1 MRIPV
6 EVRPDFIEKVAR
18 RTDPLGAVEELVWNS
33 LDADATEVRV
43 DLEFDDLGGIAAVVV
58 SDNGQ
63 GIPASS
69 VETAFKG
76 MGGSWKR
83 GAAGTES
90 GRQLHGRHG
99 YGRFRVLALGSRAC
113 WTSVSNGPGGRSKV
127 LIRFSD
133 GDSDFDVDDRGQ
145 ADTEETGTVV
155 RLTGE
160 AQRKDRLTLES
171 MKGELTGRLAMY
183 LSKYPT
189 AKVWWCGALLDPSEV
204 IQHQHEEQLSLGSGS
219 DREGPVLRI
228 VEWKTKPPRRELLVC
243 DAVGVHR
250 ITLRAGIQA
259 PDFDFT
265 AYVLWDKFAGLTD
278 HDMLEGEF
286 EQSDSYL
293 GRAVEAARTR
303 LRSYFRERERD
314 RAKELIAKWIEE
326 GVYPYSGEPAVPVDV
341 AEREAF
347 DSVAVLVSRHL
358 QGSRQAR
365 RTQMVL
371 LREALRRQPHAMPKV
386 LDELFGLSG
395 PQRERLEDL
404 VDRTPLANLI
414 AANAQAVDRI
424 DFLGMLRSLLFEPTS
439 RAAMREVDQLHR
451 MLEKELW
458 IFGDAY
464 ASAVSEVGLTEAL
477 ERALGRVDGVP
488 RQQVRRADGRS
499 GRLDLMLSAVSGAG
513 QTKRHLV
520 VELKRPSVTLAE
532 KEVAQVRSY
541 AFTVSRDQRYSH
553 DDQTKW
559 DFWLVGNAIDDVVR
573 WMIESHGEGGGLIQ
587 NDGRISIRVVTW
599 GEILD
604 TCEEQLKKQQER
616 LNYASSHARSAAYAE
631 RAHADA
637 DVVQLLAVR
646 GNDSA

>member
-1 MRIPV
+1 M
-6 EVRPDFIEKVAR
+6 
-18 RTDPLGAVEELVWNS
+18 
-33 LDADATEVRV
+33 
-43 DLEFDDLGGIAAVVV
+43 
-58 SDNGQ
+58 SD
-63 GIPASS
+63 
-69 VETAFKG
+69 
-76 MGGSWKR
+76 
-83 GAAGTES
+83 
-90 GRQLHGRHG
+90 
-99 YGRFRVLALGSRAC
+99 
-113 WTSVSNGPGGRSKV
+113 GPGGRSKV
-127 LIRFSD
+127 VIRFQD
-133 GDSDFDVDDRGQ
+133 GDSDFDVDDRGR
-145 ADTEETGTVV
+145 ADSDGTGTVV
-155 RLTGE
+155 RLTGH
-160 AQRKDRLTLES
+160 AQRKERLTLQS

-183 LSKYPT
+183 LSKYPVV
-189 AKVWWCGALLDPSEV
+189 KVWWCGEPLDPSEV
-204 IQHQHEEQLSLGSGS
+204 IRHQHEEPLKIGSGAES
-219 DREGPVLRI
+219 PGPVLRI
-228 VEWKTKPPRRELLVC
+228 VEWKTKPQRRELLVC

-250 ITLRAGIQA
+250 ITLRTGIQA

-286 EQSDSYL
+286 EHSDSLL
-293 GRAVEAARTR
+293 GRAVEAARAR

-326 GVYPYSGEPAVPVDV
+326 GVYPYTGEPTVPVDV

-347 DSVAVLVSRHL
+347 DSVATLVSRHL

-386 LDELFGLSG
+386 LDDLFGLSG
-395 PQRERLEDL
+395 AQKERLEGL
-404 VDRTPLANLI
+404 VERTPLTNLV

-424 DFLGMLRSLLFEPTS
+424 DFLGMLRSLLFEPQS
-439 RAAMREVDQLHR
+439 RTVMREVDQLHR

-458 IFGDAY
+458 VFGDEY

-477 ERALGRVDGVP
+477 ERALGRSPGVP
-488 RQQVRRADGRS
+488 RQQVRRADGRG
-499 GRLDLMLSAVSGAG
+499 GRLDLMLSAVAGAG
-513 QTKRHLV
+513 QNKRHLV

-541 AFTVSRDQRYSH
+541 AFTVSKDERYSH

-559 DFWLVGNAIDDVVR
+559 DFWLIGNTIDEVVR

-604 TCEEQLKKQQER
+604 TCESQLKKQQER
-616 LNYASSHARSAAYAE
+616 LNYASSQARSAEYAE

-637 DVVQLLAVR
+637 NVLHLLTSR
-646 GNDSA
+646 NDTA

>member
-1 MRIPV
+1 
-6 EVRPDFIEKVAR
+6 
-18 RTDPLGAVEELVWNS
+18 
-33 LDADATEVRV
+33 
-43 DLEFDDLGGIAAVVV
+43 
-58 SDNGQ
+58 
-63 GIPASS
+63 
-69 VETAFKG
+69 
-76 MGGSWKR
+76 
-83 GAAGTES
+83 
-90 GRQLHGRHG
+90 
-99 YGRFRVLALGSRAC
+99 
-113 WTSVSNGPGGRSKV
+113 
-127 LIRFSD
+127 
-133 GDSDFDVDDRGQ
+133 
-145 ADTEETGTVV
+145 
-155 RLTGE
+155 
-160 AQRKDRLTLES
+160 

-183 LSKYPT
+183 LSKYPM

-204 IQHQHEEQLSLGSGS
+204 IQHQHEEALQLSSGA
-219 DREGPVLRI
+219 EGTGPVLRI

-286 EQSDSYL
+286 EQSDSLL
-293 GRAVEAARTR
+293 GRTVEAARAR

-314 RAKELIAKWIEE
+314 RAKELIEKWVEE
-326 GVYPYSGEPAVPVDV
+326 GVYPYAGEPAVPVDV

-358 QGSRQAR
+358 QGSKQAR

-386 LDELFGLSG
+386 LDELFGLTG
-395 PQRERLEDL
+395 AQKERLEDL
-404 VDRTPLANLI
+404 VERTPLANLV

-424 DFLGMLRSLLFEPTS
+424 DFLAMLRSLLFEPQS
-439 RAAMREVDQLHR
+439 RTAMREVDQLHP

-458 IFGDAY
+458 VFGDEY

-477 ERALGRVDGVP
+477 ERALGRRAGVP
-488 RQQVRRADGRS
+488 RQQVRRADGRG

-520 VELKRPSVTLAE
+520 VELKRPSVTLGE
-532 KEVAQVRSY
+532 KELAQVRSY
-541 AFTVSRDQRYSH
+541 AFTVSKDERYGH
-553 DDQTKW
+553 DNETRW
-559 DFWLVGNAIDDVVR
+559 DFWLIGNAIDDVVR

-587 NDGRISIRVVTW
+587 NDGRIRIRVVTW
-599 GEILD
+599 GELLD
-604 TCEEQLKKQQER
+604 SCEEQLTKQQER
-616 LNYASSHARSAAYAE
+616 LNYASSQARSTQYAE

-637 DVVQLLAVR
+637 DVVRLLTAHD
-646 GNDSA
+646 DSA